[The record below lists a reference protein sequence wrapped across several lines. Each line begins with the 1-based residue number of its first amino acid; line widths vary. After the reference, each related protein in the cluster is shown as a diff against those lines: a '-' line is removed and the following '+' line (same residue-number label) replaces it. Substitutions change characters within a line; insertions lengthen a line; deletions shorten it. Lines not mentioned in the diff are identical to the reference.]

1 MARESGNGN
10 TRETVM
16 RLSRRRVS
24 WLGKSFFVAVFVA
37 VGLFNGRS
45 VAEEKSP
52 VAGDWPQWRGAQR
65 DGTALA
71 AGLAVDWKKQ
81 PPRVLWKAKVGTGFS
96 SIAVSGG
103 MALTMGNQKG
113 KDSIYAFSAKTGM
126 LRWQYSYACDLAPLR
141 HEGGPFA
148 TPTVHDGRVYT
159 LSKLGHVFCLDLAT
173 GRMLW
178 KVDLVKATGTQR
190 QNYGFASSPLIV
202 GKLVIVNAGSAGA
215 GFDAVTGKVVW
226 KSKPHVKPG
235 HASPIVISVGKGEKK
250 KPGVLILSKTLMS
263 IVDPATGR
271 VIVQRE
277 LVGQGQ
283 RIYKIADPLVMGDSI
298 FITATYGLVCGRFR
312 LAGGKFTELWRNKNL
327 TSKIFSPVLV
337 DGHIVGGHLERWFRC
352 IDAASGE
359 LKWEEKGFSG
369 NLIRAGGVC
378 LILTTTGDLILAD
391 VSAKGFKELGRASVL
406 KGKCWT
412 MPALAGGRVYCRN
425 ADGDL
430 VCVDVSGK

>member
-1 MARESGNGN
+1 
-10 TRETVM
+10 M

-24 WLGKSFFVAVFVA
+24 WIGSSFFIAVFVG
-37 VGLFNGRS
+37 VGLFCGRS
-45 VAEEKSP
+45 VAQDG
-52 VAGDWPQWRGAQR
+52 ADAAADWPQWRGAQR
-65 DGTALA
+65 DGSALA

-81 PPRVLWKAKVGTGFS
+81 PPRVIWKAKVGTGFS

-103 MALTMGNQKG
+103 TALTMGNQKG
-113 KDSIYAFSAKTGM
+113 KDSIYAFDAKSGR
-126 LRWQYSYACDLAPLR
+126 LKWQHTYACDLASLR

-148 TPTVHDGRVYT
+148 TPTVDGGRVYT
-159 LSKLGHVFCLDLAT
+159 LSKLGHVFCLDLET
-173 GRMLW
+173 GRALW
-178 KVDLVKATGTQR
+178 KRDLVKATGTQR
-190 QNYGFASSPLIV
+190 ETYGFAGSPLIV
-202 GKLVIVNAGSAGA
+202 GKVVIFSAGSAGA
-215 GFDAVTGKVVW
+215 AFDAVTGKVVW

-235 HASPIVISVGKGEKK
+235 HASPILIALGKDK
-250 KPGVLILSKTLMS
+250 KPGVLIMSKTLMS
-263 IVDPATGR
+263 IVDPAGGR

-277 LVGQGQ
+277 LVGQGE

-298 FITATYGLVCGRFR
+298 FVTATYGLVCGRFR
-312 LAGGKFTELWRNKNL
+312 LAGGKFSEVWRNKNL
-327 TSKIFSPVLV
+327 TSKIFSPALV

-412 MPALAGGRVYCRN
+412 MPALAGGRVFCRN